1 MGKEDAIVKISST
14 SLERVSS
21 QISLVDKIL
30 SERQD
35 KYRQAQEYYEKGL
48 SFHKTGDSLNAILF
62 FTKAIELNPIEVTY
76 YASRA
81 WTYYTP
87 LRKYQEAINDL
98 SKAMELDKDHLD
110 TYYIDRGR
118 NKYFLGDLE
127 GAINDCDK
135 AMELNP
141 TKKNRLRFMEWYD
154 RAHLK
159 GNQYNELL
167 IKQSK
172 WKLID

>member
-1 MGKEDAIVKISST
+1 MGKEHAIVKISST

-35 KYRQAQEYYEKGL
+35 NYRQAQEYYEKGK
-48 SFHKTGDSLNAILF
+48 SFEKSGDYQNAVLF

-76 YASRA
+76 YTSRA

-135 AMELNP
+135 ALELKP
-141 TKKNRLRFMEWYD
+141 TMKNRLRFMEWYD
-154 RAHLK
+154 RAH
-159 GNQYNELL
+159 GMSNRYNELV